1 MVKFIALAAT
11 LLAGSAS
18 AFTAPSNGRAN
29 MALSAEKSQSLPFM
43 NRPALLDGSMAG
55 DVGFDPLG
63 LSNIDEVGIDLY
75 WLREAEVKHAR
86 VAMMAVAG
94 FLQVEIFGPAPGCEM
109 ATAKCQTDAFWQI
122 WGAHPQYIAFA
133 LIMIGIIEMIS
144 GIAATQGRSTGCRGP
159 GEFGLDPLG
168 FSKGD
173 AEGFKKLQAQEI
185 ANGRLAM
192 WAAAGEI
199 MQGCT
204 THKGAIEN
212 LMQSLSD
219 NSF

>member
-1 MVKFIALAAT
+1 MMKIATIAA

-18 AFTAPSNGRAN
+18 AFSPSSNGRVSTAIN
-29 MALSAEKSQSLPFM
+29 AEKSASLPFM

-63 LSNIDEVGIDLY
+63 LSNIDDVGIDLY

-86 VAMMAVAG
+86 VAMLAVVG
-94 FLQVEIFGPAPGCEM
+94 ILQVEIFGPAPGCEM
-109 ATAKCQTDAFWQI
+109 ATDKCQMDAFWQI

-133 LIMIGIIEMIS
+133 LIMITITEMIS
-144 GIAATQGRSTGCRGP
+144 GIAATQGRESGERAP
-159 GEFGLDPLG
+159 GDFGLDPLG
-168 FSKGD
+168 FGKGD
-173 AEGFKKLQAQEI
+173 PEKFARLQGQEI

-199 MQGCT
+199 MQGCS
-204 THKGAIEN
+204 THQGAIEN
-212 LMQSLSD
+212 LMTSLKD

>member
-1 MVKFIALAAT
+1 MMKIAAIAA

-18 AFTAPSNGRAN
+18 AFAPSTSNGRVSTAI
-29 MALSAEKSQSLPFM
+29 AADKSAALPFM

-63 LSNIDEVGIDLY
+63 LSNIEDIGIDLY

-86 VAMMAVAG
+86 VAMLAVVG
-94 FLQVEIFGPAPGCEM
+94 ILQVEIFGPAPGCEM
-109 ATAKCQTDAFWQI
+109 ATDNCQMDAFWQI

-133 LIMIGIIEMIS
+133 LIMITTIEMIS
-144 GIAATQGRSTGCRGP
+144 GIATTSGREAGSRAP
-159 GEFGLDPLG
+159 GDFGLDPLG
-168 FSKGD
+168 FGKGD
-173 AEGFKKLQAQEI
+173 PEKFARLQAQEI

-192 WAAAGEI
+192 WAAAGELV
-199 MQGCT
+199 QGCT
-204 THKGAIEN
+204 THQGALEN
-212 LMQSLSD
+212 IMTSLKD

>member
-1 MVKFIALAAT
+1 MMKIAAIAA

-18 AFTAPSNGRAN
+18 AFSPSSNGRVSTAMN
-29 MALSAEKSQSLPFM
+29 AEKSASLPFM

-63 LSNIDEVGIDLY
+63 LSNIDDVGIDLY

-86 VAMMAVAG
+86 VAMLAVVG
-94 FLQVEIFGPAPGCEM
+94 ILQVEIFGPAPGCEM
-109 ATAKCQTDAFWQI
+109 ATDKCQMDAFWQI

-133 LIMIGIIEMIS
+133 LIMITITEMIS
-144 GIAATQGRSTGCRGP
+144 GIAATQGRESGERAP
-159 GEFGLDPLG
+159 GDFGLDPLG
-168 FSKGD
+168 FGKGD
-173 AEGFKKLQAQEI
+173 PEKFARLQGQEI

-199 MQGCT
+199 MQGCS
-204 THKGAIEN
+204 THQGAIEN
-212 LMQSLSD
+212 LMTSLKD